1 MPSPV
6 FFAYFRRALLA
17 FVFVAIGMALYLG
30 GETHAAT
37 MTVHLLVL
45 STTTYL
51 MGERAAG
58 TSGDHSSYMGM
69 LVWVVYLCVLCF
81 VLVTSMMLS
90 VDKPYLGL
98 CYLSVYTCS
107 TAYAGGKVALVTLL
121 VERLRIL
128 RDASRDAPLSR
139 WKDRHWL
146 AMMGLMVPYL
156 GCGSIL
162 LANIHANIS
171 KTNTC
176 FLNIQQIST
185 ISMLSW
191 NTFASLV
198 IGFSFVWE
206 TVKLQRFRDGSKS
219 LRVSLRGV
227 HPAGA
232 VVACLIYITFSCA
245 NIISLIYNEHQ
256 HYRTCLTLC
265 VCDKW
270 FGMFVTDYMSGLVA
284 DMEKVRTDAEE
295 AMDAIAVMELDRLE
309 HLEREP
315 TSRVQAS
322 LARIIGLLRDIKQFI
337 PSTYLA
343 SLKADSED
351 VIEDDAYNVT
361 LTRTDAPGTVSGRAA
376 IVFTDI
382 VSSTQLWEA
391 CPEGMAKGMRLHNKT
406 VRDCIAEMNGYEVKT
421 IGDAFMVSFDTS
433 HEAVSF
439 GVLVQERMYGLTWP
453 QELVDFSLA
462 PKEEKESKVGMQLR
476 IGVNAGDT
484 RVEFNGITGRAD
496 YFGPTVNV
504 AARIE
509 SRCVAGSV
517 AAPQA
522 VYDEWKTAC
531 GDSGL
536 SVAMGDIELKGVGQ
550 KVSLVCVIPSS
561 MPWREKAVK
570 ALLRRPSLTGKLD
583 PKRSMCS
590 TRSSAHTAT
599 RVHERKQDFE
609 GKLATVA
616 RIELR
621 FTETSGD
628 PIGSLN
634 EKLGKVIGSLERT
647 EGSITALFGSHV
659 IAGWN
664 TSRRNMNHVQSSF
677 VFCQMLHKS
686 TMWAYSDGPVFVGL
700 CTGTVYAA
708 TLGAAG
714 QRFMTSIGAC
724 LGMAGHVLHRSINHR
739 VFALYCT
746 LLDTPVTYSAST
758 RPVLR
763 WDVKRIR
770 GTATADVHE
779 VCLETNDFEEELEW
793 GWTQDYWTAFAE
805 GNEKQIREKCE
816 SNTCLM
822 DMLNT
827 VCDTSVFL
835 YC

>member
-6 FFAYFRRALLA
+6 FFAYFRRALLTS
-17 FVFVAIGMALYLG
+17 VFVAIGMALYLG
-30 GETHAAT
+30 GETDAACQ
-37 MTVHLLVL
+37 TVHLMAIA
-45 STTTYL
+45 TTAYL

-58 TSGDHSSYMGM
+58 TSGDHSSLTDF
-69 LVWVVYLCVLCF
+69 LVWSVYLCVLGF
-81 VLVTSMMLS
+81 VLVTSTVLT
-90 VDKPYLGL
+90 VDKPYMGL
-98 CYLSVYTCS
+98 CYLSVYSCGVF
-107 TAYAGGKVALVTLL
+107 YGGGKVALVMLL

-128 RDASRDAPLSR
+128 RDASRDQALSR
-139 WKDRHWL
+139 WKDRHWMV
-146 AMMGLMVPYL
+146 MMGFMLPYL
-156 GCGSIL
+156 ASAAILMANIDAVLSPTRTCFILISL
-162 LANIHANIS
+162 LA
-171 KTNTC
+171 TYPV
-176 FLNIQQIST
+176 
-185 ISMLSW
+185 LSY
-191 NTFASLV
+191 NTFFTIIVS
-198 IGFSFVWE
+198 GCFFWE
-206 TVKLQRFRDGSKS
+206 TWKLKRKGGLST

-227 HPAGA
+227 SPTGA
-232 VVACLIYITFSCA
+232 LLSCLIYLTCSTMNVGSFLFNSR
-245 NIISLIYNEHQ
+245 Q

-265 VCDKW
+265 VMDLW
-270 FGMFVTDYMSGLVA
+270 VGMFVTDYMSGLVA

-570 ALLRRPSLTGKLD
+570 ALLRRPSLIE
-583 PKRSMCS
+583 PKRVSKCS
-590 TRSSAHTAT
+590 TTKSSVQTAT

-647 EGSITALFGSHV
+647 EGSVTALFGSHV

-763 WDVKRIR
+763 WDVKRLR
-770 GTATADVHE
+770 GTATVDVHE
-779 VCLETNDFEEELEW
+779 VCLETNDFEDELEW

-805 GNEKQIREKCE
+805 GNEKQIRDKGL
-816 SNTCLM
+816 NDATLM
-822 DMLNT
+822 KIVNT

>member
-6 FFAYFRRALLA
+6 FFAYFRRALLTFI
-17 FVFVAIGMALYLG
+17 FVVIGMALYLG
-30 GETHAAT
+30 HETDAAVH
-37 MTVHLLVL
+37 TVHLLVL
-45 STTTYL
+45 STTAYL

-58 TSGDHSSYMGM
+58 TSGDRFSLTDV
-69 LVWVVYLCVLCF
+69 LVWVVYLAVLFF
-81 VLVTSMMLS
+81 VLVTSTLLT
-90 VDKPYLGL
+90 VDKPYITLCNLGIYS
-98 CYLSVYTCS
+98 CAVFYT
-107 TAYAGGKVALVTLL
+107 GGKVALVTLL

-139 WKDRHWL
+139 WKDRHWMV
-146 AMMGLMVPYL
+146 MMGFMLPYIVS
-156 GCGSIL
+156 GL
-162 LANIHANIS
+162 LLVTNVEAVIS
-171 KTNTC
+171 ETHTC
-176 FLNIQQIST
+176 FLALKQRAT
-185 ISMLSW
+185 YAVLTY
-191 NTFASLV
+191 NTFFSV
-198 IGFSFVWE
+198 IISGCFFWE
-206 TVKLQRFRDGSKS
+206 ILKLQRQGSVMM
-219 LRVSLRGV
+219 LRVSVRGIS
-227 HPAGA
+227 PTGSA
-232 VVACLIYITFSCA
+232 FSCLLYLA
-245 NIISLIYNEHQ
+245 FSTMNVGSFVFNDHQ

-265 VCDKW
+265 VLDLW
-270 FGMFVTDYMSGLVA
+270 VGMFVTDYMSGLVA
-284 DMEKVRTDAEE
+284 DIEKVRTDAEE

-351 VIEDDAYNVT
+351 GIEDDTHRVT
-361 LTRTDAPGTVSGRAA
+361 LTRTDAPGAVSGRAA

-421 IGDAFMVSFDTS
+421 IGDSFMVSFDTS

-453 QELVDFSLA
+453 QELIEVSS
-462 PKEEKESKVGMQLR
+462 PRGSHEREVGMQLR
-476 IGVNAGDT
+476 IGANFGDV

-517 AAPQA
+517 AIPEGM
-522 VYDEWKTAC
+522 YREWEGVQDDAAA
-531 GDSGL
+531 GIG
-536 SVAMGDIELKGVGQ
+536 MGTTELKGVART
-550 KVSLVCVIPSS
+550 VALVAVVPAAL
-561 MPWREKAVK
+561 PWREKDVLTVLRQYAPAACEDAVK
-570 ALLRRPSLTGKLD
+570 SPNNCLVTKACLPDMCGK
-583 PKRSMCS
+583 
-590 TRSSAHTAT
+590 AAT
-599 RVHERKQDFE
+599 
-609 GKLATVA
+609 LA

-621 FTETSGD
+621 FNEAETLTD
-628 PIGSLN
+628 PITTLN
-634 EKLGKVIGSLERT
+634 DKISKVISCLERT
-647 EGSITALFGSHV
+647 EGSVTALFGSHV

-724 LGMAGHVLHRSINHR
+724 LGMAGHVLHQSINHR

-763 WDVKRIR
+763 WDVKRLHS
-770 GTATADVHE
+770 TATVDVHE
-779 VCLETNDFEEELEW
+779 VCTELAGLQNLEDFGEEPKW
-793 GWTQDYWTAFAE
+793 GWTQDYWVAFAE
-805 GNEKQIREKCE
+805 GNEKLIRSSCE
-816 SNTCLM
+816 GEDALLRMLDFVDNGPLELM
-822 DMLNT
+822 
-827 VCDTSVFL
+827 C
-835 YC
+835 

>member
-6 FFAYFRRALLA
+6 FFAYFRRALLTS
-17 FVFVAIGMALYLG
+17 VFVAIGMALYLG
-30 GETHAAT
+30 GETDTAVQ
-37 MTVHLLVL
+37 TVHLMAIA
-45 STTTYL
+45 TTAYL

-69 LVWVVYLCVLCF
+69 LVWVVYLCVFLF
-81 VLVTSMMLS
+81 VCISSTVLTI
-90 VDKPYLGL
+90 DKPYMGI
-98 CYLSVYTCS
+98 CS
-107 TAYAGGKVALVTLL
+107 LVINACAVFYVGGKFAFVMLL
-121 VERLRIL
+121 AERLRIL

-139 WKDRHWL
+139 WKDRHWKM
-146 AMMGLMVPYL
+146 MMGFMVPYL
-156 GCGSIL
+156 AVGLIL
-162 LANIHANIS
+162 ITHAGARIS
-171 KTNTC
+171 PTYTC
-176 FLNIQQIST
+176 FLQIKPLAS
-185 ISMLSW
+185 ISVVSY
-191 NTFASLV
+191 NAS
-198 IGFSFVWE
+198 FSFVIAGCFFWE
-206 TVKLQRFRDGSKS
+206 TVKLQKLQHKS

-227 HPAGA
+227 SPAGA
-232 VVACLIYITFSCA
+232 VITCLLFALFSTMSIGSFA
-245 NIISLIYNEHQ
+245 FQEHQ
-256 HYRTCLTLC
+256 HYRTCMTFC
-265 VCDKW
+265 VLDKW

-590 TRSSAHTAT
+590 TTKSSAHTPT
-599 RVHERKQDFE
+599 RVHDRTQDFE

-647 EGSITALFGSHV
+647 EGSVTALFGSHV

-746 LLDTPVTYSAST
+746 LLDTPVTYSTST

-763 WDVKRIR
+763 WDVKRLR
-770 GTATADVHE
+770 GTATVDVHE
-779 VCLETNDFEEELEW
+779 VCLETNDFEDELEW

-805 GNEKQIREKCE
+805 GNEKEIREKCE
-816 SNTCLM
+816 CNTCLM